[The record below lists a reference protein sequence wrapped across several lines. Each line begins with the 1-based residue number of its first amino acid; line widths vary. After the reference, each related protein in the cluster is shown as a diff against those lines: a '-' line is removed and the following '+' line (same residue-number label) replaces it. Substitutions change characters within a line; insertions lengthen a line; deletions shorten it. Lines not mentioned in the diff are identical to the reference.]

1 MPTATNPTR
10 IAILVATIYCSDR
23 PTARAPMKFMAVKTT
38 IIPVA
43 NMSTQILAEFPGKKV
58 AA

>member
-1 MPTATNPTR
+1 
-10 IAILVATIYCSDR
+10 
-23 PTARAPMKFMAVKTT
+23 MKFMAVKTT